1 MKYLAILLM
10 ITTASSV
17 HAAKFE
23 KCAVG
28 NTGTIQM
35 MQDGRVYLRDSADVR
50 HLLGDATDGEKT
62 SLFMQL
68 ATHSLGKD
76 LMISVAYPAGVSC
89 EKPNDTKVSWLAVS
103 DAKVGTR

>member
-1 MKYLAILLM
+1 MKYVAIALM
-10 ITTASSV
+10 FSVASSV
-17 HAAKFE
+17 NAATFE

-28 NTGTIQM
+28 NTGTVQM
-35 MQDGRVYLRDSADVR
+35 MQDGRVYLSDAEGVR
-50 HLLGDATDGEKT
+50 HLLGDAKDGEKT

-89 EKPNDTKVSWLAVS
+89 EKPNDAKVSWLAVS